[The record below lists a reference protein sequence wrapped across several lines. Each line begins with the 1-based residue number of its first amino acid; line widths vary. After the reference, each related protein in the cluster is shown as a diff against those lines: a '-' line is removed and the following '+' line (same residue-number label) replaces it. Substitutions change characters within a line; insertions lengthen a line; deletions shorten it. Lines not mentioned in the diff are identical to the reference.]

1 MTESSVN
8 TRKMILVTGATG
20 YVGRFLTPELWNRG
34 YRVREL
40 STRLVPGELSS
51 ECQGVEM
58 VIHCAAELRDRS
70 KMYHTNV
77 IGTKAI
83 AAAAALAGV
92 KEFIYIGTAST
103 RDTEYVRTKQKGER
117 IVTSYGD
124 QMQVKI
130 IRIPTLYG
138 GPRGPKWL
146 QAMKLFLQWRPINLQ
161 SREDAVRDIVQAVEA
176 I

>member
-1 MTESSVN
+1 MPKRV
-8 TRKMILVTGATG
+8 LVTGATG

-51 ECQGVEM
+51 ACQGVDM

-92 KEFIYIGTAST
+92 KEFLYIGTAST
-103 RDTEYVRTKQKGER
+103 RDTEYVRTKRKGEQ
-117 IVTSYGD
+117 IAVSYAD
-124 QMQVKI
+124 QMTVKI
-130 IRIPTLYG
+130 IHMPTRYG

-146 QAMKLFLQWRPINLQ
+146 QAVKLFLQWRPINLQ
-161 SREDAVRDIVQAVEA
+161 SRDEAVQAIVQAVEL
-176 I
+176 